1 MAEILKFPHS
11 NIHVAITLSKK
22 TQVLQDKD
30 SNNEAACHFY
40 QEANRY
46 FLLDARFK
54 HKLIQFL
61 NRENN
66 WLYDKYRSKEKNSL
80 KS

>member
-1 MAEILKFPHS
+1 MAEILKFPH
-11 NIHVAITLSKK
+11 NYIRVALTLSRKAR
-22 TQVLQDKD
+22 VLQDKD

-40 QEANRY
+40 REANRY

-54 HKLIQFL
+54 HKLIQSL

-66 WLYDKYRSKEKNSL
+66 WLYDKYGSEGAE
-80 KS
+80 

>member
-1 MAEILKFPHS
+1 MAEILKFPR
-11 NIHVAITLSKK
+11 NYIRVAITLSKK
-22 TQVLQDKD
+22 AQVLQDKD
-30 SNNEAACHFY
+30 SNNEAACHSY

-54 HKLIQFL
+54 QKQIQFL

-66 WLYDKYRSKEKNSL
+66 WLYDKYRSKDQT
-80 KS
+80 